1 MDNNLQNYITEYF
14 TNLNIDKYIFFDN
27 FKTIKIEL
35 NTKDLITNII
45 NNKGNIFE
53 FLVNYITRKNII
65 PGLSVENIKL
75 YDIDTET
82 IINNYEDIKSDNI
95 KSEKHIKII
104 IIPIKYDNI

>member
-1 MDNNLQNYITEYF
+1 VFVFRSTARTLVSSKDN
-14 TNLNIDKYIFFDN
+14 
-27 FKTIKIEL
+27 
-35 NTKDLITNII
+35 ITN
-45 NNKGNIFE
+45 
-53 FLVNYITRKNII
+53 KNII

-82 IINNYEDIKSDNI
+82 IINNYEDIKSENI